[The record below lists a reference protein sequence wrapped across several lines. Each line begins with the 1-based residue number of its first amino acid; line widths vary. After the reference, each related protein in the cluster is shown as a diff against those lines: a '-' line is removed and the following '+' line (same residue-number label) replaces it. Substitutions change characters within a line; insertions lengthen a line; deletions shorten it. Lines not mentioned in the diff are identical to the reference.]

1 MTLGYLVIE
10 KNGNDG
16 AYSIHQGFNF
26 TLHLSGE
33 NKIQMLNH
41 LLINH
46 NFL

>member
-26 TLHLSGE
+26 TLHLSDE
-33 NKIQMLNH
+33 NKIHNAESF
-41 LLINH
+41 INKS
-46 NFL
+46 